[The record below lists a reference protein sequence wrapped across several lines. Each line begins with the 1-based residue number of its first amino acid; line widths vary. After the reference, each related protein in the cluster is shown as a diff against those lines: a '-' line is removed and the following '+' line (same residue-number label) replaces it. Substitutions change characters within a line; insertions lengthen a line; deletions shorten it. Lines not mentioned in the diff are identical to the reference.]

1 MKIYGEL
8 ELHTMDKKVVECDL
22 VQLSTLY
29 DVYKAHYR
37 TKNDGYNIMIFYDKY
52 GGQIVDDET
61 MYFIDFDVCENQRIR
76 RHIMAGL
83 NNMPY
88 KNYLCRVIEDAL
100 TNRALPT
107 IEDEINE
114 VRRCICAFLPQLD
127 IEVAQKIA
135 RKIVRKIYKEV

>member
-1 MKIYGEL
+1 MKISGNIQLY
-8 ELHTMDKKVVECDL
+8 TMNNQVVECDL
-22 VQLSTLY
+22 IQLSTLY

-37 TKNDGYNIMIFYDKY
+37 TKNDGYNIMVFYDKY
-52 GGQIVDDET
+52 GGQIVDDTTEH
-61 MYFIDFDVCENQRIR
+61 FVDFDVCENQRIR
-76 RHIMAGL
+76 RYIMAGI

-88 KNYLCRVIEDAL
+88 KNYLCKVIENAL
-100 TNRALPT
+100 TNRELITA
-107 IEDEINE
+107 EDEVNE